1 MAQEKNPLRVIVAG
15 GGLGGLAL
23 TAGLLKRGIDVTTFE
38 RDTDLSK
45 TGGYHIHL
53 DRAATTALRSLLEPQ
68 TFEAILASSATTR
81 VQGGDVMRD
90 MRGRLLLRKEA
101 PDDDG
106 GVNID
111 RITLRLILA
120 DAAGAALRTGTVVRR
135 HSVENDNTISV
146 ELEDGTTHTAD
157 VLVAADGV
165 HSHIAATLAGRP
177 TNTPTGLLG
186 IGGRTPLSTLPKK
199 ARELFSTDSGLA
211 IGPGGTGLYIGY
223 HDPVNQAAVHSPHL
237 THPIT
242 TEPTYIWGAVLSES
256 PSTDTLR
263 PLEGGDLRDAT
274 TALLRRAGWTSP
286 MLDVITHTDT
296 DGLATFRFHA
306 GPAAAN
312 DVAPW
317 PAGPVTALGDAVHA
331 MPPTAG
337 MGAATAIRD
346 AAALADG
353 LETVRDQ
360 QSTISAAIHDFEH
373 GMRIRGAAAV
383 TASLG
388 PVGIIHATTTPV
400 GRIAARLGLPL
411 GAVLTRL
418 RHRPR

>member
-101 PDDDG
+101 PDDG

-120 DAAGAALRTGTVVRR
+120 DAAGAALRTGTVVGR

-186 IGGRTPLSTLPKK
+186 IGGRTPPSTLPKK

-237 THPIT
+237 AHPIT

-256 PSTDTLR
+256 SGTDTLR
-263 PLEGGDLRDAT
+263 PLEGGELRDAI

-317 PAGPVTALGDAVHA
+317 AAGPVTALGDAVHA

-360 QSTISAAIHDFEH
+360 QSTIPAAIHDFEH

-388 PVGIIHATTTPV
+388 PVGIIHATNTPV
-400 GRIAARLGLPL
+400 GRIAARIGLPL
-411 GAVLTRL
+411 GAALARL